1 MDRIFVARLAGLAV
15 FDPAGDQIGRIR
27 DVVVSLRGPLPP
39 RVHGFVVEVQPRRR
53 VFLPITRITS
63 MEAGAVIFTGKLNMR
78 RFEQRRTETLAIG
91 ELLDLSVEYKG
102 EQVTVQDLAMEQP
115 RPSDWLIAK
124 VAVRRGTRRRGET
137 LIVDWDEVTGFGVVQ
152 KDQGAAN
159 LLAAFEA
166 LRPADLANMLH
177 ELPDKRMAEVA
188 SALNDDRLADVLEE
202 LPDRDQVIVLSRLN
216 PERAADVLEAMS
228 PDDATDL
235 LQELPQDQAEALLR
249 LMVPEEAAPVRRL
262 LTYAEHTAGGMMTT
276 EPVILPP
283 TATVAEALAHIRQ
296 QEQTPAVAAQVYVT
310 RPPGETPTGR
320 FLGVAHFQRLLREP
334 PSTLL
339 GSVIDISV
347 DPIRPEF
354 TIPEVACY
362 LATYNLVAVP
372 VVDEHGRLLGA
383 VTVDDVLDH
392 MLPQDWREKHD

>member
-1 MDRIFVARLAGLAV
+1 MDRIFVARLAGVAV

-27 DVVVSLRGPLPP
+27 DVVVSLRGPLLP

-53 VFLPITRITS
+53 VFLPVTRITS
-63 MEAGAVIFTGKLNMR
+63 IEARAVIFTGKLNMR
-78 RFEQRRTETLAIG
+78 RFECRDTETLAIG
-91 ELLDLSVEYKG
+91 EMLDRSVEYRG
-102 EQVTVQDLAMEQP
+102 ERVTVQDLAMERT

-124 VAVRRGTRRRGET
+124 VAVRRGSRRRGET
-137 LIVDWDEVTGFGVVQ
+137 LIVDWEDVSGFAGVQ

-159 LLAAFEA
+159 LLAVFEA

-177 ELPDKRMAEVA
+177 ELPSKRMAEVA
-188 SALNDDRLADVLEE
+188 AALDDDRLADVLEE
-202 LPDRDQVIVLSRLN
+202 LPERDQVLVLSRLHRD
-216 PERAADVLEAMS
+216 RAADVLEEMG
-228 PDDATDL
+228 PDDAADL
-235 LQELPQDQAEALLR
+235 LQELPAEQAEGLLR
-249 LMVPEEAAPVRRL
+249 LMMPEEAAPVRRL
-262 LTYAEHTAGGMMTT
+262 LNYREDTAGGMMTT
-276 EPVILPP
+276 EPVVLPP

-296 QEQTPAVAAQVYVT
+296 QEQTPAIAAQVYVA
-310 RPPGETPTGR
+310 RPPSETPTGR

-339 GSVIDISV
+339 GSVIDITV

-354 TIPEVACY
+354 TVSEVAAY

-372 VVDEHGRLLGA
+372 VVDELGRLLGA

-392 MLPQDWREKHD
+392 MLPDDWRERP

>member
-1 MDRIFVARLAGLAV
+1 MARLAGVAV

-27 DVVVSLRGPLPP
+27 DVVVSLRGPLLP

-53 VFLPITRITS
+53 VFLPVTRITS
-63 MEAGAVIFTGKLNMR
+63 IEARAVIFTGKLNMR
-78 RFEQRRTETLAIG
+78 RFECRDTETLAIG
-91 ELLDLSVEYKG
+91 EMLDRSVEYRG
-102 EQVTVQDLAMEQP
+102 ERVTVQDLAMERT

-124 VAVRRGTRRRGET
+124 VAVRRGSRRRGET
-137 LIVDWDEVTGFGVVQ
+137 LIVDWEDVSGFAGVQ

-159 LLAAFEA
+159 LLAVFEA

-177 ELPDKRMAEVA
+177 ELPSERMAEVA
-188 SALNDDRLADVLEE
+188 AALDDDRLADVLEE
-202 LPDRDQVIVLSRLN
+202 LPERDQVLVLSRLHRD
-216 PERAADVLEAMS
+216 RAADVLEEMG
-228 PDDATDL
+228 PDDAADL
-235 LQELPQDQAEALLR
+235 LQELPAEQAEGLLR
-249 LMVPEEAAPVRRL
+249 LMMPEEAAPVRRL
-262 LTYAEHTAGGMMTT
+262 LNYREDTAGGMMTT
-276 EPVILPP
+276 EPVVLPP

-296 QEQTPAVAAQVYVT
+296 QEQTPAIAAQVYVA
-310 RPPGETPTGR
+310 RPPSETPTGR

-339 GSVIDISV
+339 GSVIDITV

-354 TIPEVACY
+354 TVSEVAAY

-372 VVDEHGRLLGA
+372 VVDELGRLLGA

-392 MLPQDWREKHD
+392 MLPDDWRERP